1 MSPRIPCILL
11 ISAACHVQAVTLDYP
26 SIATR
31 VQSHHPQLKA
41 ARLLI
46 EEARGR
52 QQGAGRLPNPAF
64 ETSFQN
70 ESRVSPRTTVFSL
83 DQAFPVTRRLSL
95 EKKLSIERVQ
105 AAELE
110 VKDTERR
117 FIAEARSLA
126 VKLLAL
132 EQHLGLHRRQVE
144 LARKLAEF
152 AKSRAAAGEVSS
164 LDSAQAQTDLQ
175 RLLLETRKI
184 EVETLG
190 LRGALKPM
198 LGVDAGES
206 LVLTGDLA
214 AVALPASGS
223 WLGRPDY
230 LLAQART
237 EAART
242 EAELARARRWQDM
255 SAGFF
260 ASREQ
265 QDTAPGRTE
274 RSGFVG
280 FRVSIPLPLWN
291 RNQGEI
297 AEKAA
302 GAERARLEKE
312 ALAAQISGEADTARL
327 EMEASAALLRETRE
341 QLLPLVIEQTSRLEK
356 AYEAGQADLL
366 TVLRARDQRL
376 ELEAGAL
383 DAARDFHLAR
393 IRYESATAQH

>member
-1 MSPRIPCILL
+1 MSLRLFCLL
-11 ISAACHVQAVTLDYP
+11 LVSSACPAAAVTLDYSSVP
-26 SIATR
+26 AR
-31 VQSHHPQLKA
+31 VKSHHPQIKA
-41 ARLLI
+41 ARLVI

-95 EKKLSIERVQ
+95 EKKLSAQWVQ

-110 VKDTERR
+110 VKDAERR

-132 EQHLGLHRRQVE
+132 EQHLVLHRRQME
-144 LARKLAEF
+144 LARRLSEF
-152 AKSRAAAGEVSS
+152 ARSRAATGEVSS
-164 LDSAQAQTDLQ
+164 LDAAQAQVDLQ

-198 LGVDAGES
+198 LGIDAGES
-206 LVLTGDLA
+206 LTLTGDLA

-265 QDTAPGRTE
+265 QDTAPSHTE
-274 RSGFVG
+274 RTGFVG
-280 FRVSIPLPLWN
+280 FRLSIPLPLWN

-312 ALAAQISGEADTARL
+312 ALAAQISGEADTARR
-327 EMEASAALLRETRE
+327 EMEASAALLNETRG

-356 AYEAGQADLL
+356 AYESGQADLL
-366 TVLRARDQRL
+366 TLLRARDQRL

>member
-1 MSPRIPCILL
+1 MFFRNLCILL
-11 ISAACHVQAVTLDYP
+11 VSGICHAQAVTLDDT

-31 VQSHHPQLKA
+31 VKSHHPQLKA
-41 ARLLI
+41 ARLVI
-46 EEARGR
+46 AEARGR
-52 QQGAGRLPNPAF
+52 QQGAGRLSNPAF

-70 ESRVSPRTTVFSL
+70 ESRASPRTTVISL

-95 EKKLSIERVQ
+95 EKKLSAQLVQ
-105 AAELE
+105 AAGLE
-110 VKDTERR
+110 VMDVERR
-117 FIAEARSLA
+117 CVAEARCLA

-132 EQHLGLHRRQVE
+132 EQHLGLHRRQME
-144 LARKLAEF
+144 LARRLAEF

-164 LDSAQAQTDLQ
+164 LDAAQAQTDLQ

-198 LGVDAGES
+198 LGIGAGEE
-206 LVLTGDLA
+206 LTLTGDLA
-214 AVALPASGS
+214 AVTLPAPGS
-223 WLGRPDY
+223 WMGRPDY

-242 EAELARARRWQDM
+242 EADLARAKKWQDM

-265 QDTAPGRTE
+265 QDTAPGHTE
-274 RSGFVG
+274 RTGFVG

-312 ALAAQISGEADTARL
+312 ALAAQISGEADTARQ
-327 EMEASAALLRETRE
+327 EMEAGAALLRETRD